1 MVLKLPKRLQA
12 PTPSHARSRV
22 QEKETAQ
29 RLGGVRVKAS
39 GAGDE
44 KGDVRLRGFIRVENK
59 TTKNKSFSVTS
70 EMVEKLELATFGS
83 NEVPVLQIELELGK
97 HKVLVLPDWA
107 LEMIKEALT
116 RE

>member
-1 MVLKLPKRLQA
+1 
-12 PTPSHARSRV
+12 
-22 QEKETAQ
+22 
-29 RLGGVRVKAS
+29 
-39 GAGDE
+39 
-44 KGDVRLRGFIRVENK
+44 
-59 TTKNKSFSVTS
+59 
-70 EMVEKLELATFGS
+70 MVEKLELATFGS

>member
-1 MVLKLPKRLQA
+1 MSLKLPKRLQA

-22 QEKETAQ
+22 QEKETAK
-29 RLGGVRVKAS
+29 RLGGVQVKAS

-59 TTKNKSFSVTS
+59 TTKNRSFSVTT
-70 EMVEKLELATFGS
+70 EMIEKLELATFGS
-83 NEVPVLQIELELGK
+83 NEVPILQVELELGK

-107 LEMIKEALT
+107 LDLIKEALT
-116 RE
+116 RG